1 MMQYRN
7 TPHPD
12 TRLSPAQVVF
22 GHQIRDFLPVIKNKY
37 EPKQEWGLIQE
48 ARDRAR
54 AKRLDRDG
62 SRLEKYTKKQKVIPV
77 GDSVAVQNQ
86 TGRFPTNWDK
96 TANVVG
102 NLNHDKVRI
111 QLDGSRQ
118 ITGRNRRFVK
128 KIASPPDLLLQE
140 EPEAPVSGEGMLD
153 SPEGPHD
160 HVGQQEDR

>member
-1 MMQYRN
+1 M
-7 TPHPD
+7 
-12 TRLSPAQVVF
+12 
-22 GHQIRDFLPVIKNKY
+22 
-37 EPKQEWGLIQE
+37 
-48 ARDRAR
+48 
-54 AKRLDRDG
+54 
-62 SRLEKYTKKQKVIPV
+62 IPV

-86 TGRFPTNWDK
+86 TGRFPTKWDK
-96 TANVVG
+96 TGTVVG

-160 HVGQQEDR
+160 HVGPQEDR